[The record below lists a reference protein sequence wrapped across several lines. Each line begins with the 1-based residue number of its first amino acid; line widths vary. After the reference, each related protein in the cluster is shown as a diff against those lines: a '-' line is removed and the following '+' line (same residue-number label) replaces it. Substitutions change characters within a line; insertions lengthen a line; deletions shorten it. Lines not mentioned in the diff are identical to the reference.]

1 MGHITYIN
9 YPEVYNPLTCQM
21 SCEMCRKLL
30 EHPIRDFYFICGSPV
45 LPRNFRMRVT
55 ARDEVASDSE
65 DSGPDDDLSSVTVQ
79 GGTTDPLQ

>member
-1 MGHITYIN
+1 
-9 YPEVYNPLTCQM
+9 
-21 SCEMCRKLL
+21 MCRKLL

-55 ARDEVASDSE
+55 ARDEMASDSE

-79 GGTTDPLQ
+79 GGTTDGPVAIGHIFCLPKIRLMQILGYII

>member
-1 MGHITYIN
+1 MR
-9 YPEVYNPLTCQM
+9 
-21 SCEMCRKLL
+21 RKLL

-55 ARDEVASDSE
+55 ARDEVSSDSE